1 VNVLYIYSLRIVK
14 IRN

>member
-1 VNVLYIYSLRIVK
+1 VNVLYIYSLKIVK